1 MSAKGLG
8 GWGQKIEIFS
18 DIQYLIYSNIVG
30 GSENVEKY
38 ADIL

>member
-8 GWGQKIEIFS
+8 GWGQKIGIFA
-18 DIQYLIYSNIVG
+18 DIQYCIYSNIVG
-30 GSENVEKY
+30 GSEKVEKY